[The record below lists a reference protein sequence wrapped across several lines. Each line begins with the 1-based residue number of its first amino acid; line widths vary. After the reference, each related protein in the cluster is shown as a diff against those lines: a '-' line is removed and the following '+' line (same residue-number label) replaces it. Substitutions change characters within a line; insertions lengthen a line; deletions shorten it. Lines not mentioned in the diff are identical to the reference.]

1 MSWTHTTTCQQSIN
15 SIYIEFINILSLP
28 VPAVFLVNTDGI
40 IQFQYVNPN
49 YNVRLKKEVI
59 LAAAKAFL

>member
-1 MSWTHTTTCQQSIN
+1 MSLLIFFYN
-15 SIYIEFINILSLP
+15 SGEKHHLLP
-28 VPAVFLVNTDGI
+28 VPAILLINTDGI
-40 IQFQYVNPN
+40 IQLHYVNPN